1 MHRIESFRVGV
12 SVLVFAIVFIQ
23 LKIVGQKRRCSPKA
37 GSKGDLL

>member
-12 SVLVFAIVFIQ
+12 AVLVFVFIQ